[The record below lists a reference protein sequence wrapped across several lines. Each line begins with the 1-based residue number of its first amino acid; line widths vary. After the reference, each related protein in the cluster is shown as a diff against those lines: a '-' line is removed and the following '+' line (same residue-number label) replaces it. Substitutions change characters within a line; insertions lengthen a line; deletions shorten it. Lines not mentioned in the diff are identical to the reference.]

1 MAQSLDE
8 QISTIERALGESMI
22 EHALVVV
29 RTWLNELGENN
40 PFEEAFRTIQT
51 QYNELFT
58 RWLNIDEPHAAEELN
73 VLTGDTYQLV
83 DAVYAELRLKR
94 GLSPDMRSFNA
105 DSPQSVMNY
114 FANNIRLRPEDFEW
128 LHEVT
133 EDESQVSIALMA
145 LNALTR
151 NLRECFNTDAFLA
164 VIDGIN
170 ASNEL
175 IRDQSLANAFVLLIH
190 YDIRIDFFPTIQ
202 DAFANAIADMND
214 GGEHAFDVLC
224 AFIRSLP
231 AKDADASS
239 NADEALNQLPELL
252 REMLE
257 KMGMKDEVRS
267 MMAWIP
273 KSEQEYISGLIQLLP
288 QTWLFEVLVA
298 GEPIRENILTKDY
311 LRLGNREFMWSHIA
325 IAEQYFVE
333 LLRKGST
340 KPMDYINY
348 GHCLLLKGDRMMAFE
363 NYRQARQLCG
373 NVKDF
378 FNLFRPDRR
387 QLVDCG
393 VPVEF
398 IYLIEDQ
405 LLKGNS

>member
-1 MAQSLDE
+1 M
-8 QISTIERALGESMI
+8 
-22 EHALVVV
+22 
-29 RTWLNELGENN
+29 
-40 PFEEAFRTIQT
+40 
-51 QYNELFT
+51 
-58 RWLNIDEPHAAEELN
+58 
-73 VLTGDTYQLV
+73 
-83 DAVYAELRLKR
+83 
-94 GLSPDMRSFNA
+94 
-105 DSPQSVMNY
+105 
-114 FANNIRLRPEDFEW
+114 
-128 LHEVT
+128 
-133 EDESQVSIALMA
+133 
-145 LNALTR
+145 
-151 NLRECFNTDAFLA
+151 
-164 VIDGIN
+164 
-170 ASNEL
+170 
-175 IRDQSLANAFVLLIH
+175 
-190 YDIRIDFFPTIQ
+190 
-202 DAFANAIADMND
+202 
-214 GGEHAFDVLC
+214 
-224 AFIRSLP
+224 
-231 AKDADASS
+231 
-239 NADEALNQLPELL
+239 PELL

-311 LRLGNREFMWSHIA
+311 LRLGNREFMWSHID
-325 IAEQYFVE
+325 IGEQYFVE

>member
-252 REMLE
+252 REM
-257 KMGMKDEVRS
+257 DRY
-267 MMAWIP
+267 A
-273 KSEQEYISGLIQLLP
+273 
-288 QTWLFEVLVA
+288 
-298 GEPIRENILTKDY
+298 
-311 LRLGNREFMWSHIA
+311 EFYHTYWV
-325 IAEQYFVE
+325 Y
-333 LLRKGST
+333 
-340 KPMDYINY
+340 
-348 GHCLLLKGDRMMAFE
+348 
-363 NYRQARQLCG
+363 
-373 NVKDF
+373 
-378 FNLFRPDRR
+378 
-387 QLVDCG
+387 
-393 VPVEF
+393 
-398 IYLIEDQ
+398 
-405 LLKGNS
+405 